1 MPTRDVNAA
10 EEPPRPAGRASAT
23 GYRSFSYF
31 IPTALHTRLKAAWW
45 ATRDEAEGAPSLAGL
60 VEVAFAR
67 EACRLEETFN
77 GGEPF
82 PSSPA
87 RAQGVNPRGAT
98 GYAHQAYYL
107 PVDLHAR
114 LKAAWWATRDEAEG
128 APSLAGLVA
137 ASFER
142 EADRLEHLY
151 NEGAPFPPAPARAR
165 GISRAAAQRQ
175 GDWLRGEWERRREI
189 QAQRS
194 STPSDVDE

>member
-31 IPTALHTRLKAAWW
+31 IPTALHT
-45 ATRDEAEGAPSLAGL
+45 
-60 VEVAFAR
+60 
-67 EACRLEETFN
+67 
-77 GGEPF
+77 
-82 PSSPA
+82 
-87 RAQGVNPRGAT
+87 
-98 GYAHQAYYL
+98 
-107 PVDLHAR
+107 R